1 MLSYDLSLPLY
12 ASSMLLIFTVTLLP
26 DFTGTLTLLAHHLL
40 LANLLSDS
48 QSSSTRCLSYFH
60 CSLISLSSYLPMLLV
75 CTTPLQTPSCSP
87 GLLVVLSSCTSVF
100 LYLAVHS
107 FNLIL
112 LVICLLLIGVFS
124 LLERVLLASIQYR
137 QGPMTAML
145 HGFSQVVADGL
156 KIYSKYSLDVLA

>member
-1 MLSYDLSLPLY
+1 
-12 ASSMLLIFTVTLLP
+12 MLLLN
-26 DFTGTLTLLAHHLL
+26 A
-40 LANLLSDS
+40 A
-48 QSSSTRCLSYFH
+48 
-60 CSLISLSSYLPMLLV
+60 
-75 CTTPLQTPSCSP
+75 PSP
-87 GLLVVLSSCTSVF
+87 
-100 LYLAVHS
+100 
-107 FNLIL
+107 IL